1 MRGILQF
8 LSQLITRKEIKMT
21 KKKLVELTYDV
32 SDLSTDLTDKFDSF
46 YSQIN
51 LLQDDLEAIQTVLAE
66 LDDKASALLN
76 VVSNENNKK

>member
-1 MRGILQF
+1 
-8 LSQLITRKEIKMT
+8 MT

>member
-21 KKKLVELTYDV
+21 KKKLVELAYDV
-32 SDLSTDLTDKFDSF
+32 SDLSTDLTDKLESF
-46 YSQIN
+46 NSQLN
-51 LLQDDLEAIQTVLAE
+51 LLYEDLEAIQTVLAE
-66 LDDKASALLN
+66 LNDKASTLLD